1 MSRNEQVDA
10 DVVSS
15 DRAVRAPLAEPAAGV
30 SADSS
35 GRALLKDR
43 AYAEIK
49 QRILQGD
56 FAPNSFL
63 SERHVASQLA
73 MSKTPVRAAF
83 ERLELEGLVTISP
96 QQGIIVRDL
105 SIHEIAELYELRA
118 ALEGYLVRALAGR
131 LSPEQ
136 VERLQVNLEDQQ
148 VNCGTCDVPR
158 CVALDTEFHGLFC
171 EFFGNSEIRRIMAR
185 LREKIHRVIAQV
197 FRLNPTRATNSYLE
211 HRAIAEAVIGG
222 DAALAARRL
231 EEHLEYGKRCLLSPR
246 GDGSA

>member
-1 MSRNEQVDA
+1 V
-10 DVVSS
+10 
-15 DRAVRAPLAEPAAGV
+15 
-30 SADSS
+30 DSS
-35 GRALLKDR
+35 NGGMHTPPVEQRPGAGIDSPGRTLLKDR

-56 FAPNSFL
+56 YAPNSFL
-63 SERHVASQLA
+63 SERHVATQLA

-118 ALEGYLVRALAGR
+118 ALEGYLVRTLAGQ

-136 VERLQVNLEDQQ
+136 VGRLQANLEEQE
-148 VNCGTCDVPR
+148 VNCGTRDVPR

-185 LREKIHRVIAQV
+185 SREKIHRVIAQV
-197 FRLNPTRATNSYLE
+197 FRLNPTRATTSYLE
-211 HRAIAEAVIGG
+211 HRAIAEAVIQG

-246 GDGSA
+246 GDVTA

>member
-1 MSRNEQVDA
+1 MSRNEQQDVDP
-10 DVVSS
+10 VSS
-15 DRAVRAPLAEPAAGV
+15 NGAVHPPLVELPPGAGSDV
-30 SADSS
+30 P

-105 SIHEIAELYELRA
+105 SIHEIGELYELRA
-118 ALEGYLVRALAGR
+118 ALEGYLVRTLAGR
-131 LSPEQ
+131 LTPAQ
-136 VERLQVNLEDQQ
+136 ILRLEANLETQK
-148 VNCGTCDVPR
+148 VNCTSCDVLR
-158 CVALDTEFHGLFC
+158 CVALDAEFHVLFC
-171 EFFGNSEIRRIMAR
+171 EFFGNGEIHRIIAQ
-185 LREKIHRVIAQV
+185 LREKIHRVIARV
-197 FRLNPTRATNSYLE
+197 FRLNPTRATTSYLE
-211 HRAIAEAVIGG
+211 HLGIAEAVIQG
-222 DAALAARRL
+222 DAALATQRL
-231 EEHLEYGKRCLLSPR
+231 EEHLEFGKRCLLSPR
-246 GDGSA
+246 GDGTA